1 MENHD
6 QVTVNRS
13 ILMRLANAAARRAY
27 EQTQVVGPNSTAEHL
42 CAIAV
47 GYLSAAR
54 EAQR

>member
-1 MENHD
+1 MENRMT
-6 QVTVNRS
+6 VTVDRS

-42 CAIAV
+42 CAMAA

>member
-54 EAQR
+54 EAQP

>member
-1 MENHD
+1 MENRMT
-6 QVTVNRS
+6 VTVDRS

>member
-1 MENHD
+1 MENRMT
-6 QVTVNRS
+6 VTVDRS

-54 EAQR
+54 EAQ